1 MIIIPAID
9 LLGGQVVRLKQGQYN
24 QMTVYNADPVDQAK
38 KFASQGAKYLHIID
52 LDGAR
57 SGMLKNI
64 NTILKIR
71 QTINIPLQVGGGIRS
86 QLAIE
91 QLLSAGI
98 DRVIVSTLA
107 INQPNMIRQW
117 IKQYGSGKI
126 AVSLDLK
133 DNQVMIKGW
142 QKTANRQSLSVVLKQ
157 LKSIGLEYLIF
168 TDVLKDG
175 MMAGPNFSTIAAMQN
190 YGFKLIV
197 AGGVSS
203 LADVEQ
209 LKASGVYGCIIGR
222 AMYEKSDGLKI
233 KN

>member
-1 MIIIPAID
+1 
-9 LLGGQVVRLKQGQYN
+9 
-24 QMTVYNADPVDQAK
+24 MTVYNADPVDQAK